1 MLEKNKIIYIAL
13 FYLFIY
19 LVINPLLLKAEPPDI
34 KPWFKQAVILKTYQ
48 QSYDWRVPWSKGEIT
63 SQTGM
68 GLVVSLS
75 ESPKNILPE
84 NLYLMTTA
92 ELVANATLIEAT
104 RKDIRVPFK
113 AKLLRMDYAA
123 NLALIE
129 INDAKFWKGLKPLEI
144 FPVKSSKDYESK
156 SIYSLNIKSHDEW
169 DFESGTIERMAIEHR
184 EKSDAWIPTLKISG
198 FSKSRHGYPVLQ
210 DNKTVAMIL
219 DLDRR
224 VANAMPAGMLL
235 EFLQGLRSN
244 RFQNLTH
251 RGFRWRRL
259 PQGSI
264 NDYFGIPGHKSGILI
279 SQVLPHGTG
288 SDVLKVGDY
297 LTRIGKWEL
306 THNGK
311 INHPNWGISLFDL
324 LFLDQYKAGDFVEL
338 SVIREKKPL
347 ILLTKINSYGGDSH
361 LVPLKRVGFSPR
373 YIIQGGFLFQ
383 ELTIDYLSIWGNNW
397 RTRAPLRLRLFL
409 EQNKTVMIPDKNNN
423 VNNSDLNNYS
433 SKYKSRIVLVTQVI
447 PDSINI
453 GYQNLSNV
461 IVIKINNQ
469 SIKSLTD
476 VSEAFMKPINDFHR
490 IDFIPGSERMSIVLP
505 IEKMEESNQRIKN
518 NYRIPK
524 LFSL

>member
-1 MLEKNKIIYIAL
+1 
-13 FYLFIY
+13 
-19 LVINPLLLKAEPPDI
+19 
-34 KPWFKQAVILKTYQ
+34 
-48 QSYDWRVPWSKGEIT
+48 
-63 SQTGM
+63 
-68 GLVVSLS
+68 
-75 ESPKNILPE
+75 
-84 NLYLMTTA
+84 
-92 ELVANATLIEAT
+92 
-104 RKDIRVPFK
+104 
-113 AKLLRMDYAA
+113 
-123 NLALIE
+123 
-129 INDAKFWKGLKPLEI
+129 
-144 FPVKSSKDYESK
+144 
-156 SIYSLNIKSHDEW
+156 
-169 DFESGTIERMAIEHR
+169 
-184 EKSDAWIPTLKISG
+184 
-198 FSKSRHGYPVLQ
+198 
-210 DNKTVAMIL
+210 
-219 DLDRR
+219 
-224 VANAMPAGMLL
+224 MLL
-235 EFLQGLRSN
+235 EFLQRSRSN

-347 ILLTKINSYGGDSH
+347 ILHTKINSYGGDAH

-409 EQNKTVMIPDKNNN
+409 EQNKTVMIPDKNNH
-423 VNNSDLNNYS
+423 VINSGSNNYT

-505 IEKMEESNQRIKN
+505 KEKMEESNQRIKN